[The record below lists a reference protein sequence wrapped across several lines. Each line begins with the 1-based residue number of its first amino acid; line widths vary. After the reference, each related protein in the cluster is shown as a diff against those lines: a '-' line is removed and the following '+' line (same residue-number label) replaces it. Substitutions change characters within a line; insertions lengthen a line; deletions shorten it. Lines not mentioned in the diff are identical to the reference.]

1 MNILYIDAN
10 IYLGF
15 YNSNRPEFKKLL
27 GSVIELADKIF
38 FTEQL
43 GFEIDRNKLNVFR
56 LSIDNYVKQTS
67 SSKTLLPEHLDE
79 DSSPKLADWNKERKT
94 IENNIAASNKSLTE
108 ILNEVLSDIAFSK
121 DKVSTTLSP
130 IYSNAV
136 KPSSDEI
143 NRARF
148 RKEIGN
154 PPGKRADPL
163 GDQLSWEQLLS
174 IVPKI
179 KQLWI
184 VSMDKD
190 YFTEYSKEL
199 YLNPVLF
206 NDLLNINADIKVK
219 TFNILSEALR
229 DFNTQE
235 KIKAIPSNE
244 ELDLIS
250 KTEAYDLTAISGSTA
265 SFIYSN
271 SSNPTKPTLC
281 PKCGA
286 TNSFLDGAY
295 LRSQFGGLT
304 LQYICNICGFHFDTG
319 DFFD

>member
-15 YNSNRPEFKKLL
+15 YNSNRPDFKKLL
-27 GSVIELADKIF
+27 GSVIELTDKIF

-43 GFEIDRNKLNVFR
+43 GYEIDRNKLNVFR

-67 SSKTLLPEHLDE
+67 LSKTILPEHLDE
-79 DSSPKLADWNKERKT
+79 DSSPKLADWNKERKA
-94 IENNIAASNKSLTE
+94 IEESITASNKSLKE
-108 ILNEVLSDIAFSK
+108 ILNKVLYDISISR
-121 DKVSTTLSP
+121 DKVSKTLSP
-130 IYSNAV
+130 IYAKAV
-136 KPSSDEI
+136 APIGDDI
-143 NRARF
+143 NRARL

-163 GDQLSWEQLLS
+163 GDQLSWEQLLN

-179 KQLWI
+179 KRLWI
-184 VSMDKD
+184 VSTDKD
-190 YFTEYSKEL
+190 YFTEQGKVL
-199 YLNPVLF
+199 YLNPILY
-206 NDLLNINADIKVK
+206 NDLLKLNANLEVK

-229 DFNTQE
+229 DFDKQE
-235 KIKAIPSNE
+235 KIKTIPSNE

-250 KTEAYDLTAISGSTA
+250 KTEEHDLTGLTGSTA

-271 SSNPTKPTLC
+271 SLNPAKPTLC
-281 PKCGA
+281 PKCSA

-295 LRSQFGGLT
+295 LRSQYGGLT
-304 LQYICNICGFHFDTG
+304 LQYICKNCGFNFDTG

>member
-10 IYLGF
+10 IFLGF
-15 YNSNRPEFKKLL
+15 YNSNRPDFKKLL
-27 GSVIELADKIF
+27 GSVIELTDKIF

-43 GFEIDRNKLNVFR
+43 GYEIDRNKLNVFR

-67 SSKTLLPEHLDE
+67 LSKTILPEHLDE

-94 IENNIAASNKSLTE
+94 IEQSITASNKSLTE
-108 ILNEVLSDIAFSK
+108 ILNEVLYDISISQ
-121 DKVSTTLSP
+121 DKVSKTLLP
-130 IYSNAV
+130 IYAKAV
-136 KPSSDEI
+136 TPSGDDI
-143 NRARF
+143 NRARL

-179 KQLWI
+179 QRLWI
-184 VSMDKD
+184 VSTDKD
-190 YFTEYSKEL
+190 YFTEQGKVL
-199 YLNPVLF
+199 YLNPILH
-206 NDLLNINADIKVK
+206 NDLMKLNAGLEVK

-229 DFNTQE
+229 DFDKQE
-235 KIKAIPSNE
+235 KIKTIPSND

-250 KTEAYDLTAISGSTA
+250 KTEAHDLTGVTGSTA

-271 SSNPTKPTLC
+271 SLNPTMPTLC
-281 PKCGA
+281 PRCSA

-304 LQYICNICGFHFDTG
+304 LQYICNNCGFHFDTG